1 MACLSISC
9 RFLACLLSITLNQGK
24 SRHSTAGWLSL
35 LQCLRGE
42 DPTALIIYFSIK
54 SILGFAGEMP
64 APSDHLQ
71 CRKKWKK
78 MKNKGRYG
86 TSPLLGLG
94 IGIVGIAIVLKKKRV
109 NT

>member
-1 MACLSISC
+1 
-9 RFLACLLSITLNQGK
+9 
-24 SRHSTAGWLSL
+24 
-35 LQCLRGE
+35 
-42 DPTALIIYFSIK
+42 
-54 SILGFAGEMP
+54 MP